1 MRRIR
6 KFHFDLG
13 CLETYWHS
21 VRNTFISFMLDRNL
35 QTVSFSMLRHFTIR
49 VITCLGVILLDRLVI
64 NGIYFYIVC
73 SGKFYNNT

>member
-6 KFHFDLG
+6 KFHSDLG

-21 VRNTFISFMLDRNL
+21 VQNTYIFYVGRKFTDSF
-35 QTVSFSMLRHFTIR
+35 VFH
-49 VITCLGVILLDRLVI
+49 VITCFGVILLDRLVI

-73 SGKFYNNT
+73 GGQFYNNT